1 MYRPSF
7 YVVDDIPVLHDVIKK
22 RAFATIATVS
32 NGEVVFAYA
41 PVSLADNP
49 KPYGALRFHLAR
61 ANPLAT
67 LNSAKIR
74 MSFPGP
80 DAYVSPDWYGAEG
93 FVPTWNYIAIE
104 ASGIVER
111 LDEGEL
117 RVLLDDLSA
126 EQEARLLPKKPWTL
140 DKLPEQKIT
149 QLLHAIVGFRVRLET
164 LEGKFK
170 LSQDKKPEAIA
181 GVIAA
186 LERSADPTDRAVAA
200 AMRRYVGMTE

>member
-7 YVVDDIPVLHDVIKK
+7 YVVDDVPVLHDIVRK

-32 NGEVVFAYA
+32 NGEVAFAYA
-41 PVSLADNP
+41 PVVLAADP
-49 KPYGALRFHLAR
+49 KPFGALRFHLAR

-67 LNSAKIR
+67 MDAAKIR
-74 MSFPGP
+74 MIFAGS

-104 ASGIVER
+104 ASGVVER
-111 LDEGEL
+111 LGEDDL
-117 RVLLDDLSA
+117 QVLLDDLSA
-126 EQEARLLPKKPWTL
+126 QQEARLLPKKPWTL
-140 DKLPEQKIT
+140 DKLPEEKVA

-170 LSQDKKPEAIA
+170 LSQDKKPEMIA

-186 LERSADPTDRAVAA
+186 LERSADPADHAVAA
-200 AMRRYVGMTE
+200 AMRRYAGKTE